1 MPTTCRNQYRH
12 EDEHEQSNVDSD
24 FPPIFID
31 SAAAF
36 KNGRPYEMECEQYS
50 GDYNI
55 GRSIYGEEQNF
66 IASNNKSSD
75 ETMRNKK
82 TKQLTLDYHNESN
95 LD

>member
-1 MPTTCRNQYRH
+1 
-12 EDEHEQSNVDSD
+12 
-24 FPPIFID
+24 
-31 SAAAF
+31 
-36 KNGRPYEMECEQYS
+36 MECEQYS